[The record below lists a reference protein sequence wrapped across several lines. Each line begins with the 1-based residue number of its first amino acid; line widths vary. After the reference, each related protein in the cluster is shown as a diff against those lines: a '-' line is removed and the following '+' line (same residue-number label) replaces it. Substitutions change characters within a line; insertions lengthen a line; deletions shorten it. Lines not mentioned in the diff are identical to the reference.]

1 MSIEHVVVCD
11 QCSGIGPA
19 VKGHNATRR
28 ALAEAK
34 RDGWKRERC
43 KGGGYVDFCPRCS
56 EEAAPDEQP

>member
-19 VKGHNATRR
+19 VRGHNATRR

-34 RDGWKRERC
+34 RDGWKRERV
-43 KGGGYVDFCPRCS
+43 KDGGYADFCPGCLL
-56 EEAAPDEQP
+56 EAGYDE